1 MPLNKITIKHN
12 YPLPHIDD
20 LLDGLNG
27 VKYFS
32 QIDFKLMYYQISIVD
47 KDVKKWTWKPNMAH
61 MNSWWCHLGLFNS
74 PSTFITLM
82 NSIFYEKLNKFMII
96 YIDDILLYSKSM
108 EGDTKHLEYVLNKFQ
123 QNNFFV
129 NNVKNEFA

>member
-47 KDVKKWTWKPNMAH
+47 KDVKKWT
-61 MNSWWCHLGLFNS
+61 
-74 PSTFITLM
+74 
-82 NSIFYEKLNKFMII
+82 
-96 YIDDILLYSKSM
+96 
-108 EGDTKHLEYVLNKFQ
+108 
-123 QNNFFV
+123 
-129 NNVKNEFA
+129 